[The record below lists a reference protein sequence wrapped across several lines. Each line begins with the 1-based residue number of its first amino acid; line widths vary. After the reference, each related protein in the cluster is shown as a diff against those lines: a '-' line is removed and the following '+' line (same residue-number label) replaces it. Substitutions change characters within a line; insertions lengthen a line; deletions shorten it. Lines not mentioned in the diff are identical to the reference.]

1 MELKILKE
9 VTMLVDKNLI
19 KIFEYALQ
27 QEETGKSFF
36 QNSLQRMGMGAA
48 ISAFKRLIQEEEHHI
63 LFIKK
68 ILEGLKL
75 GNPIE
80 FSFEKEMIL
89 APTHYFD
96 ERAKSEFLQQCLEG
110 SMVPEVTIFNTAWLI
125 EKDLSEFYE
134 TMSKQT
140 EGKGKEAFQML
151 STWEKGHE
159 QLFREFRDK
168 FSEIYSKMPWGG

>member
-1 MELKILKE
+1 MSPNE
-9 VTMLVDKNLI
+9 NLI

-27 QEETGKSFF
+27 QEETGKAFF
-36 QNSLQRMGMGAA
+36 QNSLQRMGVGAA

-63 LFIKK
+63 LFIQE
-68 ILEGLKL
+68 ILKGLKM

-80 FSFEKEMIL
+80 LSTGKSGTLE
-89 APTHYFD
+89 PTHYFD

-134 TMSKQT
+134 KASKRA
-140 EGKGKEAFQML
+140 EGKPKEALQML
-151 STWEKGHE
+151 SAWEKKHE
-159 QLFREFRDK
+159 RFFREFRDK
-168 FSEIYSKMPWGG
+168 FSETYSNMPWGG

>member
-1 MELKILKE
+1 MSANE
-9 VTMLVDKNLI
+9 NLI
-19 KIFEYALQ
+19 RIFEYALQ

-48 ISAFKRLIQEEEHHI
+48 ISAFKQLIQEEEHHI
-63 LFIKK
+63 LFINK
-68 ILEGLKL
+68 ILEGLKR

-80 FSFEKEMIL
+80 LSLENGVIL

-96 ERAKSEFLQQCLEG
+96 ERAKTEFLQQCLEG

-134 TMSKQT
+134 KMSKQA
-140 EGKGKEAFQML
+140 EGKAKEAFQML
-151 STWEKGHE
+151 STWEEGHE
-159 QLFREFRDK
+159 RLFREFRDK

>member
-1 MELKILKE
+1 MSANE
-9 VTMLVDKNLI
+9 NLI
-19 KIFEYALQ
+19 KIFEYARQ

-36 QNSLQRMGMGAA
+36 QDSLHRMGVGAA

-63 LFIKK
+63 LFIKN
-68 ILEGLKL
+68 ILEGLKQ

-80 FSFEKEMIL
+80 LSVGKDL
-89 APTHYFD
+89 AIEPTNYFD

-134 TMSKQT
+134 KMSKQT
-140 EGKGKEAFQML
+140 EGKAKEALQML
-151 STWEKGHE
+151 SAWEKEHE
-159 QLFREFRDK
+159 RFFREYRDK
-168 FSEIYSKMPWGG
+168 FSETYSKMPWGG

>member
-1 MELKILKE
+1 MPASE
-9 VTMLVDKNLI
+9 NLI
-19 KIFEYALQ
+19 RIFEYALQ

-63 LFIKK
+63 LFIKN
-68 ILEGLKL
+68 ILEGLKH

-80 FSFEKEMIL
+80 PSFGKGVIL
-89 APTHYFD
+89 
-96 ERAKSEFLQQCLEG
+96 EFLQKCLEG

-134 TMSKQT
+134 KMSKQT
-140 EGKGKEAFQML
+140 EGKAREAFQML

-159 QLFREFRDK
+159 RLFREFRDK

>member
-1 MELKILKE
+1 MSSRE
-9 VTMLVDKNLI
+9 NLI

-63 LFIKK
+63 LFIEE

-75 GNPIE
+75 GNTIE
-80 FSFEKEMIL
+80 ISLEKEVIL
-89 APTHYFD
+89 EPTHYFD

-134 TMSKQT
+134 KMSKQT
-140 EGKGKEAFQML
+140 EGKPKEAFQML
-151 STWEKGHE
+151 SAWEKEHE
-159 QLFREFRDK
+159 RFFREFRDK
-168 FSEIYSKMPWGG
+168 FSEAYSKMPWGG

>member
-1 MELKILKE
+1 
-9 VTMLVDKNLI
+9 MLTNENLI
-19 KIFEYALQ
+19 RIFEYALQ

-36 QNSLQRMGMGAA
+36 QNSLQRMGIGAA

-63 LFIKK
+63 LFINK

-80 FSFEKEMIL
+80 LSLGKGVIL
-89 APTHYFD
+89 EPTHYFD
-96 ERAKSEFLQQCLEG
+96 ERSKSEFLQQCLEG
-110 SMVPEVTIFNTAWLI
+110 SMVPEVTIFNIAWLI

-134 TMSKQT
+134 RMSKQT
-140 EGKGKEAFQML
+140 EGKAKEAFQML
-151 STWEKGHE
+151 SSWEKGHE
-159 QLFREFRDK
+159 RLFREFRDK